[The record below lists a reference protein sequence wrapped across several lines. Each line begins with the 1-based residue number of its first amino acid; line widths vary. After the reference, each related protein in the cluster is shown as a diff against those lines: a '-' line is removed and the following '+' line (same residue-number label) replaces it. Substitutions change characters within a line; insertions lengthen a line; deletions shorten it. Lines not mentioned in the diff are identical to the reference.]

1 MSCLS
6 CLFLCLCVQF
16 DIDVY
21 GASSEFLESSISK
34 PLLIGVH
41 RCSSLWD
48 EYAGLHIRSGDKY
61 LNNVPVGSG
70 AQHVVCFIQYLLNEH
85 KMTVAA
91 VRHNL
96 TCLHTVFI
104 VNFGNVAIFESSI
117 LTTARRALQLKNFSP
132 DIMAL
137 EPTSPTVI
145 ASDRK
150 LEQLPFTVDM
160 LAAMRE
166 SYWVPGNIT
175 RRMVYIASAT
185 ALYRGMR
192 VSQVASTGKANYE
205 RGVIDHRYRIKDLV
219 LHTANDV
226 AMNVSTWLDAGRP
239 SVDVLVLSCRSSK
252 THGPNHKTR
261 KTMPPIVLYNS
272 IGSFTEQQF
281 FSDLLEWLPLSG
293 SRLSEDLL
301 FCRPQLK
308 SPLETKMLMY
318 NEVTK
323 AIKDVADTFG
333 FNVKQFNTR
342 GFRIGANNELA
353 AQKASDGERCANL
366 GHASLKNNLIYF
378 RASLQSD
385 ISTFAQDGALTA
397 AKVYKMAKY
406 N

>member
-1 MSCLS
+1 
-6 CLFLCLCVQF
+6 
-16 DIDVY
+16 
-21 GASSEFLESSISK
+21 
-34 PLLIGVH
+34 
-41 RCSSLWD
+41 
-48 EYAGLHIRSGDKY
+48 
-61 LNNVPVGSG
+61 
-70 AQHVVCFIQYLLNEH
+70 
-85 KMTVAA
+85 
-91 VRHNL
+91 
-96 TCLHTVFI
+96 
-104 VNFGNVAIFESSI
+104 
-117 LTTARRALQLKNFSP
+117 
-132 DIMAL
+132 MAL

-145 ASDRK
+145 ISDRK

-160 LAAMRE
+160 LASMRE
-166 SYWVPGNIT
+166 SYWVPGDIT

-205 RGVIDHRYRIKDLV
+205 RGAIDHRYRIKDLV

-261 KTMPPIVLYNS
+261 KTIPPIVLYNS
-272 IGSFTEQQF
+272 LGSATERRF

-293 SRLSEDLL
+293 SRLPEDLL

-308 SPLETKMLMY
+308 NPLETKMLMY
-318 NEVTK
+318 KEVTT

-353 AQKASDGERCANL
+353 AQKAPDGVRCATLN
-366 GHASLKNNLIYF
+366 HASLSSNILYL
-378 RASLQSD
+378 RPRLQNSN
-385 ISTFAQDGALTA
+385 STFAQDGALTA
-397 AKVYKMAKY
+397 AEVLEMAKY